1 MRSSELRLA
10 TIPNKTTVGNGRAV
24 RERLR
29 RFRCSSVCAGD
40 SPECASFQWI
50 AWQRMDVAF
59 EIAGVALTAFV
70 STNIDNLLLLTVL
83 LGQPVQKKLAVFLGY
98 LSAVLTVVAVGF
110 GASRL
115 ADAVPSSALGYLGIV
130 PLTMGLYRGI
140 KLFGGNSGI
149 ESPVVTS
156 ALGTFGVAA
165 LTLANGADTLGV
177 LLPLFAETADPWTYV
192 LSATVLFAAALWF
205 VLALWISR
213 HPWIRANV
221 ARAERWLVPTL
232 LIVVGSYIL
241 LNSTTDTV
249 AGEVHWLD
257 LIDANSMPGH

>member
-1 MRSSELRLA
+1 MTAPAANVSGTSNVLPSPLEILQNALPFNGSR
-10 TIPNKTTVGNGRAV
+10 GNGWR
-24 RERLR
+24 
-29 RFRCSSVCAGD
+29 SHSK
-40 SPECASFQWI
+40 SPESHLRPSSHEHRQSA
-50 AWQRMDVAF
+50 AADRA
-59 EIAGVALTAFV
+59 AG
-70 STNIDNLLLLTVL
+70 
-83 LGQPVQKKLAVFLGY
+83 
-98 LSAVLTVVAVGF
+98 SARSEEACRFPGLPERGLTVVAVGL

-130 PLTMGLYRGI
+130 PLAMGLYRAR
-140 KLFGGNSGI
+140 KLFGGNAEV
-149 ESPVVTS
+149 ESPVVAS

-232 LIVVGSYIL
+232 LIAVGSYIL
-241 LNSTTDTV
+241 FNSTSDTV
-249 AGEVHWLD
+249 AGEGDWLD
-257 LIDANSMPGH
+257 SGVVIDANSAPDSKGSFLSSSLG

>member
-1 MRSSELRLA
+1 ME
-10 TIPNKTTVGNGRAV
+10 
-24 RERLR
+24 
-29 RFRCSSVCAGD
+29 
-40 SPECASFQWI
+40 
-50 AWQRMDVAF
+50 VAF
-59 EIAGVALTAFV
+59 EIAGIALTAFV

-83 LGQPVQKKLAVFLGY
+83 LGQPIQKRLAVFLGY
-98 LSAVLTVVAVGF
+98 LSAVLTVVAVGL

-130 PLTMGLYRGI
+130 PLAMGLYRAR
-140 KLFGGNSGI
+140 KLFGGNAEV
-149 ESPVVTS
+149 ESPIVAS

-221 ARAERWLVPTL
+221 ARAERWLVPAL
-232 LIVVGSYIL
+232 LIAVGSYIL
-241 LNSTTDTV
+241 FNSTSDTV
-249 AGEVHWLD
+249 AGEGDWLD
-257 LIDANSMPGH
+257 SGVVIDANSAPDAKGSFLSSCLG